1 MAAFHFFR
9 PFYRLVRTSTA
20 VKNTTNEKLSI
31 DSRGTYIYLIKYRPL
46 GGAISNLSY
55 FFEPLYETAKQKF
68 FKAKICKKMTSQ
80 TKKFL
85 PYCSTVSKLHPN

>member
-20 VKNTTNEKLSI
+20 VKNTINEKLSI

-68 FKAKICKKMTSQ
+68 FKAKICKKMTS
-80 TKKFL
+80 
-85 PYCSTVSKLHPN
+85 